1 MSTITDAV
9 LYYQR
14 MNTEVELQ
22 FGEWLEDQL
31 AAKKLNQ
38 AAFAD
43 LVNVAPST
51 VSAWIKGENPPRR
64 RTARS
69 IAKVLRVPVEVVL
82 VKTGHMA
89 AVPAGLER
97 ERATLPD
104 WSYRIGRLSADS
116 QRLLDE
122 LIERMELAEDVDSE

>member
-1 MSTITDAV
+1 
-9 LYYQR
+9 
-14 MNTEVELQ
+14 
-22 FGEWLEDQL
+22 
-31 AAKKLNQ
+31 
-38 AAFAD
+38 
-43 LVNVAPST
+43 
-51 VSAWIKGENPPRR
+51 
-64 RTARS
+64 
-69 IAKVLRVPVEVVL
+69 LRVPVEVVL

-97 ERATLPD
+97 ERAVLPD